1 MQSKLLELYESTL
14 PSKAFCCDHFN
25 ESKARFLKDALK
37 KKHIQHNNFNSVSWL
52 VFDIDRATCPDS
64 LRNDLLAPEPT
75 IFVSNRQNRHAHV
88 LYLLKTPVHK
98 NPQSSVKAL
107 KYLASIEQGL
117 MLQLG
122 SDVNYSGFLSKNAT
136 HPFHQVL
143 PTFGGAYSL
152 DELADFINFKELN
165 STVANVSEFGLGR
178 NVKLFESLRE
188 WSYKAIRQGWPSFEQ
203 FRAATLQRAEM
214 INTQFNQKLHYN
226 EIKSVAHSVSKYTHG
241 NFSAQGFAEWQS
253 NNGKRSGI
261 ARRKGSAAELKPWV
275 EQNISR
281 ATYYRR
287 KSQETF

>member
-214 INTQFNQKLHYN
+214 INTQFNQKLHFN
-226 EIKSVAHSVSKYTHG
+226 EVKSVAHSVSKYTHAK
-241 NFSAQGFAEWQS
+241 FSAQGFSEWQS
-253 NNGKRSGI
+253 ERGKLGGRPKTTTAQG
-261 ARRKGSAAELKPWV
+261 KPWEALGV
-275 EQNISR
+275 SR
-281 ATYYRR
+281 ATWYRQQ
-287 KSQETF
+287 KNK